1 MEENLTSDAGLPVN
15 FISLLIYKDSLYQ
28 KFLVLTELSWAKF
41 NTLL

>member
-1 MEENLTSDAGLPVN
+1 MEENLTSDAGLPV
-15 FISLLIYKDSLYQ
+15 SLLIYKDSLYQ